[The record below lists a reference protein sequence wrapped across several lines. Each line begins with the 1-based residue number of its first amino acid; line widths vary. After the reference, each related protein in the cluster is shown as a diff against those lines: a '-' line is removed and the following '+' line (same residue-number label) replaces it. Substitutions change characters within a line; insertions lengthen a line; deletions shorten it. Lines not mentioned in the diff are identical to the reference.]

1 MRSQAYDLL
10 EGLKYCSP
18 LGPMLRGIRST
29 TGAGTNGPMAGITTI
44 RKLEEAGVTNLGQ
57 IRQLSVDALVEVGL
71 QKRYAKQI
79 RAYIDRRMR

>member
-1 MRSQAYDLL
+1 MRRQAYDLL

-18 LGPMLRGIRST
+18 LGPMLRGIRAM
-29 TGAGTNGPMAGITTI
+29 TGAGTNGLMTGIATI
-44 RKLEEAGVTNLGQ
+44 RKLEAAGVTNLAE
-57 IRQLSVDALVEVGL
+57 IRRLSVDALVEVGI